1 MYSQNEKHS
10 ISIMEFSGVDVEP
23 DILESCLNEIQK
35 VLIESK
41 KFDVV
46 EKAQRDILLIDEKVG
61 DISKCDFLCALDI
74 GKSIGLD
81 YIVTI
86 EINNYNKSY
95 KLDID
100 FISIKKKS
108 KEIIKPT
115 QIDNYPNLLTS
126 LNEYGNLI
134 VQYLDEIDNQPIVN
148 EYSSYTYDQQIYNEQ
163 KNNTEKNLSQSS
175 DKSTDVRPTDLAAAF
190 CCFWLLYLPYLIIL
204 GLLPPA

>member
-1 MYSQNEKHS
+1 MYSQDENPS
-10 ISIMEFSGVDVEP
+10 VTVISYSTNDVKEN
-23 DILESCLNEIQK
+23 IVKSCLNEIQDL
-35 VLIESK
+35 LIESQR
-41 KFDVV
+41 FVVV

-61 DISKCDFLCALDI
+61 DISECDFLCALDI

-115 QIDNYPNLLTS
+115 QIDDYPNLLTS

-134 VQYLDEIDNQPIVN
+134 VQYLDEIDNQPIDN
-148 EYSSYTYDQQIYNEQ
+148 EYSSNTFDQSIYKVQ
-163 KNNTEKNLSQSS
+163 KNTEKKFTQSLNN
-175 DKSTDVRPTDLAAAF
+175 STDVPSTDLGEAF

-204 GLLPPA
+204 GLLPPV